1 MKNMIRLAFDP
12 IKADQD
18 LIDRTR
24 LSVQSALS
32 RPSAAR
38 RYSQRAMR
46 MITAAAALILVAGI
60 LAFAGVTWIQT
71 PVAALSIEINPSVE
85 LAINAL
91 NRVVTARSFNED
103 GADLLAGLDLKQ
115 SPIKEAVAALVMAAA
130 RSGCLAADGS
140 SIIAITSSTDDEDLI
155 KLLEQISDDAA
166 RDALA
171 QTSSQASIYHDNTAH
186 ARIEEAHQLG
196 ITPGRLNLIQKLID
210 LDPTK
215 NVGNY
220 LTANTADIMKAVND
234 LQKQKRE
241 TEKDAEKEI
250 RESEK
255 EAGQTAQASEKE
267 TRPSGQK
274 GQNGQNDNEN
284 GRGNG

>member
-1 MKNMIRLAFDP
+1 MKNMIRQAFDP

-24 LSVQSALS
+24 LSVESALGRPPAGS
-32 RPSAAR
+32 RHNR
-38 RYSQRAMR
+38 RLMR
-46 MITAAAALILVAGI
+46 IITAAAALILTAGI

-71 PVAALSIEINPSVE
+71 PVAALSIEINPSIE

-103 GADLLAGLDLKQ
+103 GAALLAGLDLRQ
-115 SPIKEAVAALVMAAA
+115 VPVKEAVAGLVMAAA
-130 RSGCLAADGS
+130 RSGYLAADGS
-140 SIIAITSSTDDEDLI
+140 SIIAITSSTDDENL
-155 KLLEQISDDAA
+155 KNQLELISDDAA
-166 RDALA
+166 REALA
-171 QTSSQASIYHDNTAH
+171 QTGCQASIYHDNTAH

-215 NVGNY
+215 KVGNY
-220 LTANTADIMKAVND
+220 LTANAADIMKAVND
-234 LQKQKRE
+234 LQQQQRE
-241 TEKDAEKEI
+241 AEKNAEKEI

-255 EAGQTAQASEKE
+255 EAGQTTQESEKE
-267 TRPSGQK
+267 TKQSGQK
-274 GQNGQNDNEN
+274 GQNGKGN